1 MTILVPDLIYAGDT
15 VIFDVPSF
23 TNSIGTVIDSGTYTL
38 KWYAR
43 FNKQS
48 EGAIATGTAEGDGW
62 RITLAGSTTT
72 NFDAGLWTWQAVA
85 TEDTNN
91 TQYTAGRGQFTVKA
105 SAVYTAGDGQPHAFD
120 DRSRAEIDL
129 EKVDAAIRTLS
140 TGGMVQEYSIG
151 GRSLRRYKMTELLEL
166 RSTLQNEVAMER
178 RREKIRQGLGNP
190 GLAKVRFR

>member
-15 VIFDVPSF
+15 VIFDVPAF
-23 TNSIGTVIDSGTYTL
+23 KDAIGTTIDSGTYAL
-38 KWYAR
+38 NWYAR
-43 FNKQS
+43 TNTAS
-48 EGAIATGTAEGDGW
+48 EGATITGVAEGDGW
-62 RITLAGSTTT
+62 RITVPSATTAD
-72 NFDAGLWTWQAVA
+72 FDAGLWTWQAIA
-85 TEDTNN
+85 TYGSV
-91 TQYTAGRGQFTVKA
+91 QYTAGRGQFTVKA
-105 SAVYTAGDGQPHAFD
+105 TASYSGTPGAFD

-129 EKVDAAIRTLS
+129 ENVDAAIRTLS
-140 TGGMVQEYSIG
+140 SGGMVQEYSIG